1 MPIYE
6 FECEKCKG
14 VQEILLRT
22 DDAPPNKCEKC
33 GAPMV
38 IKIGR
43 FGKFLACSNY
53 PECKNTKELTKE
65 GAIAEPEIERI
76 WSIWCSRT

>member
-22 DDAPPNKCEKC
+22 DDTPPDKCERC
-33 GAPMV
+33 GGELH
-38 IKIGR
+38 KIITSMNFHL
-43 FGKFLACSNY
+43 FGPGFYTTDNKRKYL
-53 PECKNTKELTKE
+53 K
-65 GAIAEPEIERI
+65 
-76 WSIWCSRT
+76 